1 MPSMEMVAGRVG
13 RERRQRGSVSEVLLL
28 LAVAFEC
35 VVAGT
40 WEAGRCCRVVVVCA
54 EGVPALKVK
63 PESDFP
69 VSGREGSVV
78 NQSSRSG
85 PVDEVG
91 LVFVLVGS
99 GVLFVDGKSSTNLDV
114 LPADVGQ
121 LGLAPGD
128 TGILSD
134 DLECSWADLGISS
147 CSIG

>member
-1 MPSMEMVAGRVG
+1 VPSMEMVAGRLG

-28 LAVAFEC
+28 EAVAFEC

-40 WEAGRCCRVVVVCA
+40 WEAGRRCRVAVAVVVVCA
-54 EGVPALKVK
+54 EGVPASKVK

-69 VSGREGSVV
+69 VSGREGSLV

-85 PVDEVG
+85 PVDLG
-91 LVFVLVGS
+91 LVFVDS
-99 GVLFVDGKSSTNLDV
+99 GLLFVDVASSSEDLGV
-114 LPADVGQ
+114 MYADVGQ

-134 DLECSWADLGISS
+134 DLECSWADLGAR
-147 CSIG
+147 SIG